1 MQVYLILITVCSIA
15 SSSLFS
21 QGQTNNRKIVGNKK
35 DLHSVKEED
44 KVFTKVESESG
55 TNWAEWK
62 KYLEK
67 NGILPDSVVVNTP
80 GGTYEVRLSY
90 VIDIHGSIVQVKLL
104 NDPGY
109 GLGKR
114 AIQLLKNYTGEW
126 HPASQCGRFVKSY
139 KYLPI
144 VFKISH

>member
-1 MQVYLILITVCSIA
+1 MRQCLLLIVICIVIP
-15 SSSLFS
+15 SSLLS
-21 QGQTNNRKIVGNKK
+21 QVPTNNRKIIENKK
-35 DLHSVKEED
+35 ED
-44 KVFTKVESESG
+44 HAFTKVESESG

-67 NGILPDSVVVNTP
+67 NSLLTHSEIATIPDGI
-80 GGTYEVRLSY
+80 YEAHLSY
-90 VIDIHGSIVQVKLL
+90 VIDIHGNIVQLKLL

-126 HPASQCGRFVKSY
+126 HPASQCGRSVKSY
-139 KYLPI
+139 KQLPI
-144 VFKISH
+144 VFKISK

>member
-1 MQVYLILITVCSIA
+1 MQAYMILIAICIFA
-15 SSSLFS
+15 SSSVCS
-21 QGQTNNRKIVGNKK
+21 QGQNNNRKIIENKK
-35 DLHSVKEED
+35 EA

-67 NGILPDSVVVNTP
+67 NSLLTDSEIATIPNGIYQALINF
-80 GGTYEVRLSY
+80 
-90 VIDIHGSIVQVKLL
+90 VIDIHGNIVQLKLL

-126 HPASQCGRFVKSY
+126 YPASQCGRFVKSY
-139 KYLPI
+139 KELPI
-144 VFKISH
+144 VFKISN